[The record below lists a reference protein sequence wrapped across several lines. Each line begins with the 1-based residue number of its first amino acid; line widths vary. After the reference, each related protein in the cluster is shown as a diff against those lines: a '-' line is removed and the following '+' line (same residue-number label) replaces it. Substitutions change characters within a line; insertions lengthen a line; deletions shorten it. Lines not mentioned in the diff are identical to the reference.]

1 MITARL
7 LLKSGF
13 LLPCVVSRDGFFV
26 KSSENLQKLPFPTA
40 KFCSRMEKTLE
51 APPLWKGE
59 ETLETRN
66 PTPP

>member
-1 MITARL
+1 MIIARL

-13 LLPCVVSRDGFFV
+13 LLPCWGEQRWVSV
-26 KSSENLQKLPFPTA
+26 KSSENLQKLPFPA
-40 KFCSRMEKTLE
+40 AEFCSRMEKTLE

-59 ETLETRN
+59 ETFETRN